1 MFSLADIAGFSKH
14 NMTAWDFRHLV
25 GKRKHITAKKHSG
38 ELYNGF
44 NKEVVWH
51 Q

>member
-1 MFSLADIAGFSKH
+1 MFSLADIPGFIKH

-38 ELYNGF
+38 ELNNGL
-44 NKEVVWH
+44 NKVVWH